1 MSAVLNDDGLLSFDA
16 LKSITGKSRPH
27 AQAAWFKREFEVN
40 LPYNAERA
48 IISRT
53 LFEQLQAKRAG
64 LLPQA
69 GPIEPERPRLYSVK
83 KPAA

>member
-1 MSAVLNDDGLLSFDA
+1 MSAVMNDDGLLSFDT

-27 AQAAWFKREFEVN
+27 AQAAWFKRQFEVS
-40 LPYNAERA
+40 LPYNTERA

-64 LLPQA
+64 LIPDA
-69 GPIEPERPRLYSVK
+69 PKTDKPKIYSVK
-83 KPAA
+83 AA